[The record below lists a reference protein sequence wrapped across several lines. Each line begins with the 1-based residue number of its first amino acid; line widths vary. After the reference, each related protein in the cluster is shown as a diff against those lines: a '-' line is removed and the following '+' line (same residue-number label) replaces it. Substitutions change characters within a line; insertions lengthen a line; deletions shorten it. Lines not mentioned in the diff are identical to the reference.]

1 MSRLIRVSDDIY
13 SALEIIQPDGWSMP
27 KTIDAMLRPVI
38 NAISKA
44 VTETDGEKE
53 DFPVRIKKIT
63 EEIIAVLPQALSSGE
78 IKDDSEIFEDGNDNI
93 SSEELENIYE
103 ELDKLNTE
111 IEEIKKQLSGGSFE
125 SITENEKNLLKLF
138 TAKPSKECPSNA
150 GFFGEPYVE
159 APPDEIRYY
168 TQHVTKRIPTSLP
181 SNNGWNNFCW
191 TLDIEKNQGALLRNA
206 ENIIA
211 KFSVPD
217 KKIMISSDE
226 LVFVWYDFDGTFDEM
241 IAECEK
247 RVAKKYVGRET
258 LWIIKSLA
266 HMTTPQR
273 DELRLRQQII
283 NEEMRKRG
291 LKEYDTVS
299 II

>member
-38 NAISKA
+38 NAISKV

-63 EEIIAVLPQALSSGE
+63 EEIIAVLPQALSSDE
-78 IKDDSEIFEDGNDNI
+78 TKNDSEIFEDGNDNI

-103 ELDKLNTE
+103 ELNKLNME
-111 IEEIKKQLSGGSFE
+111 IEKIKKQLSGGSFE

-168 TQHVTKRIPTSLP
+168 TQHVTKRIPASLP

-211 KFSVPD
+211 KFSVLD

-273 DELRLRQQII
+273 DELRLRHQII

>member
-38 NAISKA
+38 NAISKV

-63 EEIIAVLPQALSSGE
+63 EEIIAVLPQALSSDE
-78 IKDDSEIFEDGNDNI
+78 TKNDSEIFEDGNDNI

-103 ELDKLNTE
+103 ELNKLNME
-111 IEEIKKQLSGGSFE
+111 IEKIKKQLSGGSFE

-159 APPDEIRYY
+159 APLDEIRYY
-168 TQHVTKRIPTSLP
+168 TQHVTKRIPASLP

-273 DELRLRQQII
+273 DELRLRQQIV
-283 NEEMRKRG
+283 NDEMRKRG

-299 II
+299 VI

>member
-1 MSRLIRVSDDIY
+1 
-13 SALEIIQPDGWSMP
+13 
-27 KTIDAMLRPVI
+27 MLRPVI

-78 IKDDSEIFEDGNDNI
+78 IKNDSEIFEDGNDNI

-168 TQHVTKRIPTSLP
+168 TQHVTKRIPASLP
-181 SNNGWNNFCW
+181 SSNGWNNFCW
-191 TLDIEKNQGALLRNA
+191 TLDIEKHQGALLRNA

-217 KKIMISSDE
+217 KKIMITSDE
-226 LVFVWYDFDGTFDEM
+226 MVFVWYDFEGTFDEM

-247 RVAKKYVGRET
+247 RVAKKYAGRET
-258 LWIIKSLA
+258 LWIMKGLS

-273 DELRLRQQII
+273 DELRFRQQIV
-283 NEEMRKRG
+283 NNEMRKRG

>member
-38 NAISKA
+38 NAISKV

-63 EEIIAVLPQALSSGE
+63 EEIIAVLPQALSSDE
-78 IKDDSEIFEDGNDNI
+78 TKNDSEIFEDGNDNI

-103 ELDKLNTE
+103 ELNKLNME
-111 IEEIKKQLSGGSFE
+111 IEKIKKQLSGGSFE
-125 SITENEKNLLKLF
+125 SITENERNLLKLF

-211 KFSVPD
+211 KFSVLD

-273 DELRLRQQII
+273 DELRLRQQIV
-283 NEEMRKRG
+283 NDEMRKRG

>member
-78 IKDDSEIFEDGNDNI
+78 IKNDSEIFEDGNDNI

-168 TQHVTKRIPTSLP
+168 TQHVTKRIPASLP

-191 TLDIEKNQGALLRNA
+191 TIDIEKNQGALLRNA

-273 DELRLRQQII
+273 DELRLRQQIV
-283 NEEMRKRG
+283 NDEMRKRG

>member
-1 MSRLIRVSDDIY
+1 MSVSIRISDDTAEELK
-13 SALEIIQPDGWSMP
+13 SVQPDGMSLSKMCDTLLKLTLRKI
-27 KTIDAMLRPVI
+27 KTDEE
-38 NAISKA
+38 NDDS
-44 VTETDGEKE
+44 TESFMEM
-53 DFPVRIKKIT
+53 VKKISDNIST
-63 EEIIAVLPQALSSGE
+63 DKFSDQTENEEEIIEQDEDNLSQE
-78 IKDDSEIFEDGNDNI
+78 ARKNLRE
-93 SSEELENIYE
+93 
-103 ELDKLNTE
+103 E
-111 IEEIKKQLSGGSFE
+111 IENLKEDVKKIKMQLSGGSFQ

-273 DELRLRQQII
+273 DELRLRQQIV
-283 NEEMRKRG
+283 NDEMRKRG

>member
-63 EEIIAVLPQALSSGE
+63 EEIIAVLPQALSSDE
-78 IKDDSEIFEDGNDNI
+78 TKNDSEIFEDGNDNI

-103 ELDKLNTE
+103 ELNKLNME
-111 IEEIKKQLSGGSFE
+111 IEKIKKQLSGGSFE
-125 SITENEKNLLKLF
+125 SITENERNLLKLF

-168 TQHVTKRIPTSLP
+168 TQHVTKRIPASLP

>member
-38 NAISKA
+38 NAISKV

-78 IKDDSEIFEDGNDNI
+78 IKNDSEIFEDGNDNI

-283 NEEMRKRG
+283 NEKMRKRG

>member
-38 NAISKA
+38 NAISKV

-63 EEIIAVLPQALSSGE
+63 EEIIAVLPQALSSDE
-78 IKDDSEIFEDGNDNI
+78 TKNDSEIFEDGNDNI

-103 ELDKLNTE
+103 ELNKLNME
-111 IEEIKKQLSGGSFE
+111 IEKIKKQLSGGSFE
-125 SITENEKNLLKLF
+125 SITENERNLLKLF

-191 TLDIEKNQGALLRNA
+191 TMDIEKNQGALLRNA

-283 NEEMRKRG
+283 NEKMRKRG

>member
-78 IKDDSEIFEDGNDNI
+78 IKNDSEIFEDGNDNI

-150 GFFGEPYVE
+150 GFFGESYVE

-168 TQHVTKRIPTSLP
+168 TSHITKRIPTSLP

-191 TLDIEKNQGALLRNA
+191 TLDVEKNQGALLRNA

>member
-1 MSRLIRVSDDIY
+1 
-13 SALEIIQPDGWSMP
+13 MP

-38 NAISKA
+38 NAISKV

-63 EEIIAVLPQALSSGE
+63 EEIIAVLPQALSSDE
-78 IKDDSEIFEDGNDNI
+78 TKNDSEIFEDGNDNI

-103 ELDKLNTE
+103 ELNKLNME
-111 IEEIKKQLSGGSFE
+111 IEKIKKQLSGGSFE

-168 TQHVTKRIPTSLP
+168 TQHVTKRIPASLP

-211 KFSVPD
+211 KFSVLD

-283 NEEMRKRG
+283 NEKMRKRG

>member
-78 IKDDSEIFEDGNDNI
+78 IKNDSEIFEDGNDNI

-168 TQHVTKRIPTSLP
+168 TQHVTKRIPASLP

-191 TLDIEKNQGALLRNA
+191 TIDIEKNQGALLRNA

>member
-38 NAISKA
+38 NAISKV

-63 EEIIAVLPQALSSGE
+63 EEIIAVLPQALSSDE
-78 IKDDSEIFEDGNDNI
+78 TKNDSEIFEDGNDNI

-103 ELDKLNTE
+103 ELNKLNME
-111 IEEIKKQLSGGSFE
+111 IEKIKKQLSGGSFE
-125 SITENEKNLLKLF
+125 SITENERNLLKLF

-159 APPDEIRYY
+159 APPNEIRYY

-283 NEEMRKRG
+283 NEKMRKRG

>member
-38 NAISKA
+38 NAISKV

-63 EEIIAVLPQALSSGE
+63 EEIIAVLPQALSSDE
-78 IKDDSEIFEDGNDNI
+78 TKNDSEIFEDGNDNI

-103 ELDKLNTE
+103 ELNKLNME
-111 IEEIKKQLSGGSFE
+111 IEKIKKQLSGGSFE

-168 TQHVTKRIPTSLP
+168 TQHVTKRIPASLP

-211 KFSVPD
+211 KFSVLD

-283 NEEMRKRG
+283 NEKMRKR
-291 LKEYDTVS
+291 
-299 II
+299 

>member
-1 MSRLIRVSDDIY
+1 M
-13 SALEIIQPDGWSMP
+13 
-27 KTIDAMLRPVI
+27 
-38 NAISKA
+38 
-44 VTETDGEKE
+44 
-53 DFPVRIKKIT
+53 
-63 EEIIAVLPQALSSGE
+63 
-78 IKDDSEIFEDGNDNI
+78 
-93 SSEELENIYE
+93 
-103 ELDKLNTE
+103 
-111 IEEIKKQLSGGSFE
+111 QLSGGSFE

-168 TQHVTKRIPTSLP
+168 TQHVTKRIPASLP

-211 KFSVPD
+211 KFSVLD

-273 DELRLRQQII
+273 DELRLRQQIV
-283 NEEMRKRG
+283 NDEMRKRG

>member
-78 IKDDSEIFEDGNDNI
+78 IKNDSEIFEDGNDNI

>member
-38 NAISKA
+38 NAISKV

-63 EEIIAVLPQALSSGE
+63 EEIIAVLPQALSSDE
-78 IKDDSEIFEDGNDNI
+78 TKNDSEIFEDGNDNI

-103 ELDKLNTE
+103 ELNKLNME
-111 IEEIKKQLSGGSFE
+111 IEKIKKQLSGGSFE

-138 TAKPSKECPSNA
+138 TAKPLKECPSNA

-168 TQHVTKRIPTSLP
+168 TQHVTKRIPASLP

-211 KFSVPD
+211 KFSVLD

-273 DELRLRQQII
+273 DELRLRQQIV
-283 NEEMRKRG
+283 NDEMRKRG

>member
-38 NAISKA
+38 NAISKV

-63 EEIIAVLPQALSSGE
+63 EEIIAVLPQALSSDE
-78 IKDDSEIFEDGNDNI
+78 TKNDSEIFEDGNDNI

-103 ELDKLNTE
+103 ELNKLNME
-111 IEEIKKQLSGGSFE
+111 IEKIKKQLSGGSFE
-125 SITENEKNLLKLF
+125 SITENERNLLKLF

-159 APPDEIRYY
+159 APLDEIRYY
-168 TQHVTKRIPTSLP
+168 TQHVTKRIPASLP

-211 KFSVPD
+211 KFSVLD

>member
-38 NAISKA
+38 NAISKV

-63 EEIIAVLPQALSSGE
+63 EEIIAVLPQALSSDE
-78 IKDDSEIFEDGNDNI
+78 TKNDSEIFEDGNDNI

-103 ELDKLNTE
+103 ELNKLNME
-111 IEEIKKQLSGGSFE
+111 IEKIKKQLSGGSFE
-125 SITENEKNLLKLF
+125 SITENERNLLKLF

-168 TQHVTKRIPTSLP
+168 TQHVTKRIPASLP

-283 NEEMRKRG
+283 NEKMRKRG

>member
-38 NAISKA
+38 NAISKV

-63 EEIIAVLPQALSSGE
+63 EEIIAVLPQALSSDE
-78 IKDDSEIFEDGNDNI
+78 TKNDSEIFEDGNDNI

-103 ELDKLNTE
+103 ELNKLNME
-111 IEEIKKQLSGGSFE
+111 IEKIKKQLSGGSFE
-125 SITENEKNLLKLF
+125 SITENERNLLKLF

-273 DELRLRQQII
+273 DELRLRQQIV
-283 NEEMRKRG
+283 NDEMRKRG

>member
-78 IKDDSEIFEDGNDNI
+78 IKNDSEIFEDGNDNI

-168 TQHVTKRIPTSLP
+168 TQHVTKRILASLP

>member
-13 SALEIIQPDGWSMP
+13 IALEIIQPDGWSMP

-78 IKDDSEIFEDGNDNI
+78 IKNDSEIFEDGNDNI

-168 TQHVTKRIPTSLP
+168 TQHVTKRIPASLP

>member
-38 NAISKA
+38 NAISKV

-63 EEIIAVLPQALSSGE
+63 EEIIAVLPQALSSDE
-78 IKDDSEIFEDGNDNI
+78 TKNDSEIFEDGNDNI

-103 ELDKLNTE
+103 ELNKLNME
-111 IEEIKKQLSGGSFE
+111 IEKIKKQLSGDSFE
-125 SITENEKNLLKLF
+125 SITENERNLLKLF

-283 NEEMRKRG
+283 NEKMRKRG

>member
-1 MSRLIRVSDDIY
+1 M
-13 SALEIIQPDGWSMP
+13 
-27 KTIDAMLRPVI
+27 
-38 NAISKA
+38 
-44 VTETDGEKE
+44 
-53 DFPVRIKKIT
+53 
-63 EEIIAVLPQALSSGE
+63 
-78 IKDDSEIFEDGNDNI
+78 
-93 SSEELENIYE
+93 
-103 ELDKLNTE
+103 
-111 IEEIKKQLSGGSFE
+111 QLSGGSFE

-138 TAKPSKECPSNA
+138 RSKPPKECPSSA

-168 TQHVTKRIPTSLP
+168 TSHVTKRIPASLP

-191 TLDIEKNQGALLRNA
+191 TLDVEKNQGALLRNA

-217 KKIMISSDE
+217 KKIMISSNE
-226 LVFVWYDFDGTFDEM
+226 LVFDWYEFDGTFDEM

-299 II
+299 VI

>member
-44 VTETDGEKE
+44 VTETDGKKE

-63 EEIIAVLPQALSSGE
+63 EEIIAVLPQALSSD
-78 IKDDSEIFEDGNDNI
+78 KTKNDSEIFEDGNDNI

-159 APPDEIRYY
+159 APPDMIRYY
-168 TQHVTKRIPTSLP
+168 TSHVTKRIPASLP

-211 KFSVPD
+211 KFSVLD

-226 LVFVWYDFDGTFDEM
+226 LVFVWYEFDGTFDEM

-266 HMTTPQR
+266 HMTTSQR
-273 DELRLRQQII
+273 DELRLRQQIV
-283 NEEMRKRG
+283 NDEMRKRG
-291 LKEYDTVS
+291 LKGYDTVS

>member
-1 MSRLIRVSDDIY
+1 MSRLVRVSDDIY
-13 SALEIIQPDGWSMP
+13 SALEIMQPDGWSMP

-38 NAISKA
+38 NAISRV
-44 VTETDGEKE
+44 VTENGDSQEE
-53 DFPVRIKKIT
+53 FPVRVKKIT

-78 IKDDSEIFEDGNDNI
+78 IKNDSEIFEDGNDNI

-168 TQHVTKRIPTSLP
+168 TQHVTKRIPASLP

>member
-38 NAISKA
+38 NAISKV

-63 EEIIAVLPQALSSGE
+63 EEIIAVLPQALSSDE
-78 IKDDSEIFEDGNDNI
+78 TKNDSEIFEDGNDNI

-103 ELDKLNTE
+103 ELNKLNME
-111 IEEIKKQLSGGSFE
+111 IEKIKKQLSGGSFE
-125 SITENEKNLLKLF
+125 SITENERNLLKLF

-226 LVFVWYDFDGTFDEM
+226 LVFVWYEFDGTFDEM

-273 DELRLRQQII
+273 DELRLRQQIV
-283 NEEMRKRG
+283 NDEMRKRG

>member
-38 NAISKA
+38 NAISKV

-63 EEIIAVLPQALSSGE
+63 EEIIAVLPQALSSDE
-78 IKDDSEIFEDGNDNI
+78 TKNDSEIFEDGNDNI

-103 ELDKLNTE
+103 ELNKLNME
-111 IEEIKKQLSGGSFE
+111 IEKIKKQLSGGSFE
-125 SITENEKNLLKLF
+125 SITENERNLLKLF

-191 TLDIEKNQGALLRNA
+191 TLDVEKNQGALLRNA

-283 NEEMRKRG
+283 NEKMRKRG

>member
-78 IKDDSEIFEDGNDNI
+78 IKNDSEIFEDGNDNI

-168 TQHVTKRIPTSLP
+168 TSHITKRIPTSLP

-191 TLDIEKNQGALLRNA
+191 TLDVEKNQGALLRNA

-266 HMTTPQR
+266 HMTTSQR

>member
-44 VTETDGEKE
+44 VTEKE

-78 IKDDSEIFEDGNDNI
+78 IKNDSEIFEDGNDNI

-168 TQHVTKRIPTSLP
+168 TQHVTKRIPASLP

-247 RVAKKYVGRET
+247 RVAKKYVG
-258 LWIIKSLA
+258 SLA

>member
-13 SALEIIQPDGWSMP
+13 SALEIIQPNGWSMP

-78 IKDDSEIFEDGNDNI
+78 IKNDSEIFEDGNDNI

-168 TQHVTKRIPTSLP
+168 TQHVTKRIPASLP

-191 TLDIEKNQGALLRNA
+191 TIDIEKNQGALLRNA

>member
-38 NAISKA
+38 NAISKV

-63 EEIIAVLPQALSSGE
+63 EEIIAVLPQALSSDE
-78 IKDDSEIFEDGNDNI
+78 TKNDSEIFEDGNDNI

-103 ELDKLNTE
+103 ELNKLNME
-111 IEEIKKQLSGGSFE
+111 IEKIKKQLSGGSFE
-125 SITENEKNLLKLF
+125 SITENERNLLKLF

-168 TQHVTKRIPTSLP
+168 TQHVTKRIPASLP

-191 TLDIEKNQGALLRNA
+191 TIDIEKNQGALLRNA

>member
-78 IKDDSEIFEDGNDNI
+78 IKNDSEIFEDGNDNI

-168 TQHVTKRIPTSLP
+168 TQHVTKRIPASLP

-211 KFSVPD
+211 KFSVLD

-273 DELRLRQQII
+273 DELRLRQQIV
-283 NEEMRKRG
+283 NDEMRKRG

>member
-13 SALEIIQPDGWSMP
+13 SALEIIQPNGWSMP

-78 IKDDSEIFEDGNDNI
+78 IKNDSEIFEDGNDNI

-111 IEEIKKQLSGGSFE
+111 IEEIKKQLSGGSIE

-168 TQHVTKRIPTSLP
+168 TQHVTKRIPASLP

>member
-63 EEIIAVLPQALSSGE
+63 EEIIAVLPQALSSDE
-78 IKDDSEIFEDGNDNI
+78 TKNDSEIFEDGNDNI

-103 ELDKLNTE
+103 ELNKLNME
-111 IEEIKKQLSGGSFE
+111 IEKIKKQLSGGSFE
-125 SITENEKNLLKLF
+125 SITENERNLLKLF

-168 TQHVTKRIPTSLP
+168 TQHVTKRIPASLP

-273 DELRLRQQII
+273 DELRLRQQIV
-283 NEEMRKRG
+283 NDEMRKRG

>member
-78 IKDDSEIFEDGNDNI
+78 IKNDSEIFEDGNDNI

-150 GFFGEPYVE
+150 GFFGESYVE

-168 TQHVTKRIPTSLP
+168 TSHITKRIPTSLP

-191 TLDIEKNQGALLRNA
+191 TLDVEKNQGALLRNA

-273 DELRLRQQII
+273 DELRLRQQIV

>member
-38 NAISKA
+38 NAISKV

-78 IKDDSEIFEDGNDNI
+78 IKNDSEIFEDGNDNI

-168 TQHVTKRIPTSLP
+168 TQHVTKRIPASLP

-211 KFSVPD
+211 KFSVLD

>member
-38 NAISKA
+38 NAISKV

-63 EEIIAVLPQALSSGE
+63 EEIIAVLPQALSSDE
-78 IKDDSEIFEDGNDNI
+78 TKNDSEIFEDGNDNI

-103 ELDKLNTE
+103 ELNKLNME
-111 IEEIKKQLSGGSFE
+111 IEKIKKQLSGGSFE
-125 SITENEKNLLKLF
+125 SITENERNLLKLF

-283 NEEMRKRG
+283 NEKMRKRG

>member
-38 NAISKA
+38 NAISKV

-63 EEIIAVLPQALSSGE
+63 EEIIAVLPQALSSDE
-78 IKDDSEIFEDGNDNI
+78 TKNDSEIFEDGNDNI

-103 ELDKLNTE
+103 ELNKLNME
-111 IEEIKKQLSGGSFE
+111 IEKIKKQLSGGSFE

-138 TAKPSKECPSNA
+138 TAKSSKECPSNA

-159 APPDEIRYY
+159 APPDMIRYY
-168 TQHVTKRIPTSLP
+168 TSHVTKRIPASLP

-211 KFSVPD
+211 KFSVLD

-273 DELRLRQQII
+273 DELRLRQQIV
-283 NEEMRKRG
+283 NDEMRKRG

>member
-38 NAISKA
+38 NAISKV

-63 EEIIAVLPQALSSGE
+63 EEIIAVLPQALSSDE
-78 IKDDSEIFEDGNDNI
+78 TKNDSEIFEDGNDNI

-103 ELDKLNTE
+103 ELNKLNME
-111 IEEIKKQLSGGSFE
+111 IEKIKKQLSGGSFE
-125 SITENEKNLLKLF
+125 SITENERNLLKLF

-283 NEEMRKRG
+283 NEKMRKRG
-291 LKEYDTVS
+291 FKEYDTVS